1 MIVIMTFN
9 QALLPHGCHFIFNE
23 GQLNLLVKLT
33 FTFLCDYVT
42 PQISVSRSLEN
53 VFQKDFLKKANAS
66 CYRQNS
72 SLTKNFI
79 ELDKKKLLKGKII
92 FGHCRGHDTIIIFFH
107 FEGFYEQH
115 LCLHSKS
122 YYFR

>member
-1 MIVIMTFN
+1 MVEVNKLYLCEIMIVIMTFN

-23 GQLNLLVKLT
+23 GQLNSLVKLT

-79 ELDKKKLLKGKII
+79 ELDKKN
-92 FGHCRGHDTIIIFFH
+92 C
-107 FEGFYEQH
+107 
-115 LCLHSKS
+115 
-122 YYFR
+122 